1 MLAPALVVFGWITTS
16 VGAAASAPEVPTG
29 LIAAST
35 ANGSAT
41 ISFTAPASD
50 GGLPITNYY
59 YSIDNGVTWIA
70 RSPASAASPLVI
82 PGLVNGRSYTIKLSA
97 VNSAGAGNPS
107 DGLSVTVAA
116 SLPTTGTA
124 GARYVAVGEG
134 GQVLT
139 STDGA
144 SWSSVSSGVTTR
156 LRGVTSRAGTVL
168 AVGHGGTI
176 LFSADGVNWTQLAA
190 GIPAAASQT
199 DPNAGD
205 TLRGVAASAA
215 RFVAVG
221 GHDTGRIFTSDDG
234 GTWTEANLGGAR
246 GRLRSVV
253 RSSTTFVAVG
263 EGGTILS
270 SLDGLTWNPRTSG
283 TTERLD
289 GVVWTGTQFQVIT
302 STGKLHSSADGETWS
317 AATNSNAPSWVEGIA
332 WSANRVVMLG
342 AGGRIRSSDDGETWT
357 WQNSN
362 VTGIIHGVTY
372 TGPFAAQTVAAATL
386 FGNLRKLTVTG
397 ITAANKTYD
406 RTTAATLTTTGA
418 TLAGVYAGDA
428 ANITLSTVNA
438 TGVFASADVGNGK
451 TVTISGLTI
460 SGSGAADYTLT
471 QPSTTANITQAGVT
485 ISGLSASNK
494 VYDRTNAATLTGTP
508 TAAGVISG
516 DTVNVTGSA
525 TEGTFAQ
532 TGVGN
537 GIAVAANLGGL
548 SLSNANY
555 TISGVTSPLTANI
568 TQAGVTISGLAASN
582 KVYDRTD
589 AATLTGT
596 PTAAGVISGDTV
608 NVTGTATAG
617 TFAQSSVGTV
627 IAVTPNLGGLALSN
641 ANYTIS
647 GVTSPLTA
655 NITQAGVTIS
665 GLTASNKTYD
675 RTNAATLTGTPT
687 AAGVISGDTVN
698 VTGTATAGTFVQ
710 TGVGTG
716 IAVTAN
722 LGGLALSNAN
732 YTISGVTSP
741 LNANITAKSVTVT
754 GTSAANKVYDG
765 TVSATPSFSASA
777 LSGVIS
783 GDAVAL
789 VTTGGS
795 ATFANKN
802 VAAGKT
808 VTVAGLSLSGGD
820 AVNYSLTQPTT
831 TANITAKTLTVS
843 GAKAVEKTFDGSASA
858 GLNFSGAQLVGV
870 VTGDVVSLVTSVAT
884 GAFADSNAG
893 QEKAVTVSGLS
904 LSGTDA
910 GNYSLIP
917 PQLTASILR
926 RPVVFTLSGLEQT
939 YNGSALSVSVTPS
952 IPVPHVVAY
961 SAAGVPV
968 QPAPINSGS
977 YSVIVSTSDNNYIG
991 LLTAT
996 MVVGKARQTVSISA
1010 PSSATLA
1017 APVAVSATSTSGLP
1031 VVLSVSGPA
1040 TLNSGQ
1046 INFQMPGTAIITA
1059 TQAGNANYSE
1069 ATATASVTVA
1079 GKMAQTIAFAAPA
1092 DRLSNSGPLTLSATA
1107 TSGLPVAFSVVS
1119 GPALLTGNVVALRG
1133 DAGRVI
1139 VRASQAGD
1147 ARFEAAPDVTASFQ
1161 VTAATVNVYFGNVTS
1176 ATPGA
1181 AAPKVGD
1188 IAAAIPPNSNRGS
1201 LLVVAPAVGLNRAL
1215 DFQFGAD
1222 GTFEQTFVIDGP
1234 AAGILDTPP
1243 VAAAPVTVKL
1253 KGRLLNGRLSG
1264 TVEPLGLTFDAPV
1277 QPVVGTSANA
1287 AGFYR
1292 SSTLANT
1299 AGATYSIVGT
1309 NSQVLVLATT
1319 PAVTTGGLTTL
1330 GGDGTFALQT
1340 NTTAGAA
1347 TIRGTV
1353 DEPTTTVAG
1362 SISIAGTTT
1371 QFAGLVTTTTRTDR
1385 LVNLSSR
1392 VRISGGD
1399 SVLITGFVIGGTA
1412 PKQVLIRGIGPALT
1426 GFGVGGALANPKLK
1440 IYRGSTLV
1448 SENDDWAAETVASF
1462 SRVGAFGLASG
1473 SRDAALVATLEPG
1486 AYTAHVSD
1494 GGAAGVALAEI
1505 YDASV
1510 NPAAEYQRL
1519 INISTRGEVTAGEG
1533 VLIGG
1538 FVVTGNSPKRL
1549 LIRGVGPGLAAFG
1562 VGGVLADPRLRV
1574 YRNADLQAEND
1585 NWSTVAAEGTASADA
1600 AREAGAF
1607 ALAAGSRDSALI
1619 VTLAP
1624 GAYTAQIT
1632 AADGTATG
1640 SALIEIYELP

>member
-1 MLAPALVVFGWITTS
+1 M
-16 VGAAASAPEVPTG
+16 ASAVTPTGAPEIPTG
-29 LIAAST
+29 LSAAST

-70 RSPASAASPLVI
+70 RNPASAASPLVI
-82 PGLVNGRSYTIKLSA
+82 PGLVNGRLYTIKLSA

-107 DGLSVTVAA
+107 AGLSVTVAA
-116 SLPTTGTA
+116 NLPATGTA

-134 GQVLT
+134 GRVLT
-139 STDGA
+139 STDGS
-144 SWSSVSSGVTTR
+144 SWSSVTSGVTTR

-176 LFSADGVNWTQLAA
+176 LFSADGVSWTQLAA

-205 TLRGVAASAA
+205 TLRGVAASAT

-406 RTTAATLTTTGA
+406 RTTAATMTTTGA

-460 SGSGAADYTLT
+460 SGSGSAEYTLT
-471 QPSTTANITQAGVT
+471 QPSTTANIT
-485 ISGLSASNK
+485 
-494 VYDRTNAATLTGTP
+494 
-508 TAAGVISG
+508 
-516 DTVNVTGSA
+516 
-525 TEGTFAQ
+525 E
-532 TGVGN
+532 
-537 GIAVAANLGGL
+537 
-548 SLSNANY
+548 
-555 TISGVTSPLTANI
+555 
-568 TQAGVTISGLAASN
+568 AGVTISGLAASN
-582 KVYDRTD
+582 KVYDRTNV
-589 AATLTGT
+589 ATLTGT

-608 NVTGTATAG
+608 NVTGTATEG
-617 TFAQSSVGTV
+617 TFAQSGVGNG
-627 IAVTPNLGGLALSN
+627 IAVTANLGGLSLSN

-675 RTNAATLTGTPT
+675 RTNVATLTGTPS

-741 LNANITAKSVTVT
+741 LTANIAAKTLTVT
-754 GTSAANKVYDG
+754 GTTASNKVYDG

-802 VAAGKT
+802 VASGKT

-820 AVNYSLTQPTT
+820 AGNYSLTQPTT

-870 VTGDVVSLVTSVAT
+870 VTGDVVSLVTSAAT

-910 GNYSLIP
+910 GNYSLIS

-952 IPVPHVVAY
+952 IPVPYVVAY

-968 QPAPINSGS
+968 QPAPVNAGS

-996 MVVGKARQTVSISA
+996 LVVGKARQTITILA

-1017 APVAVSATSTSGLP
+1017 APVAVSASSTSGLP
-1031 VVLSVSGPA
+1031 VGLSVSGPA

-1046 INFQMPGTAIITA
+1046 INFQMPGTAVITA
-1059 TQAGNANYSE
+1059 TQAGNANFSE
-1069 ATATASVTVA
+1069 ATATASVTVT
-1079 GKMAQTIAFAAPA
+1079 GKLAQTIAFTAPA

-1107 TSGLPVAFSVVS
+1107 TSGLPVTFSVVS
-1119 GPALLTGNVVALRG
+1119 GPALFAGNVVTLRG

-1147 ARFEAAPDVTASFQ
+1147 ARFEVAPNVTVSFQ
-1161 VTAATVNVYFGNVTS
+1161 VTAATVNVFFGNVTPVS
-1176 ATPGA
+1176 QGGA
-1181 AAPKVGD
+1181 FSKVGD
-1188 IAAAIPPNSNRGS
+1188 IAAALPPNSNQCS
-1201 LLVVAPAVGLNRAL
+1201 LLVVAPSVGLNRAL
-1215 DFQFGAD
+1215 DFQLNPD

-1234 AAGILDTPP
+1234 AAGGLDTPP

-1253 KGRLLNGRLSG
+1253 KGRLVNGRLSG
-1264 TVEPLGLTFDAPV
+1264 TVEPLGLTFDALV

-1309 NSQVLVLATT
+1309 NNQVLVLATT

-1330 GGDGTFALQT
+1330 GSDGTFALQT

-1399 SVLITGFVIGGTA
+1399 SVLITGFVIGGTV

-1440 IYRGSTLV
+1440 IYRGVTMV
-1448 SENDDWAAETVASF
+1448 TENDDWTADTAASF
-1462 SRVGAFGLASG
+1462 SRVGAFGLTAG

-1510 NPAAEYQRL
+1510 NPAGEYQRL

-1533 VLIGG
+1533 ALIGG

-1632 AADGTATG
+1632 GADGAGTG
-1640 SALIEIYELP
+1640 VALIEVYELH

>member
-1 MLAPALVVFGWITTS
+1 M
-16 VGAAASAPEVPTG
+16 ASAVTPTGAPEIPTG
-29 LIAAST
+29 LSAAST

-70 RSPASAASPLVI
+70 RNPASAASPLVI
-82 PGLVNGRSYTIKLSA
+82 PGLVNGRLYTIKLSA

-107 DGLSVTVAA
+107 AGLSVTVAA
-116 SLPTTGTA
+116 NLPATGTA

-134 GQVLT
+134 GRVLT
-139 STDGA
+139 STDGS
-144 SWSSVSSGVTTR
+144 SWSSVTSGVTTR

-176 LFSADGVNWTQLAA
+176 LFSADGVSWTQLAA

-205 TLRGVAASAA
+205 TLRGVAASAT

-406 RTTAATLTTTGA
+406 RTTAATMTTTGA

-460 SGSGAADYTLT
+460 SGSGSAEYTLT
-471 QPSTTANITQAGVT
+471 QPSTTANIT
-485 ISGLSASNK
+485 
-494 VYDRTNAATLTGTP
+494 
-508 TAAGVISG
+508 
-516 DTVNVTGSA
+516 
-525 TEGTFAQ
+525 E
-532 TGVGN
+532 
-537 GIAVAANLGGL
+537 
-548 SLSNANY
+548 
-555 TISGVTSPLTANI
+555 
-568 TQAGVTISGLAASN
+568 AGVTISGLAASN
-582 KVYDRTD
+582 KVYDRTNV
-589 AATLTGT
+589 ATLTGT
-596 PTAAGVISGDTV
+596 PSAAGVISGDTV
-608 NVTGTATAG
+608 NVTGTATEG
-617 TFAQSSVGTV
+617 TFAQSGVGNG
-627 IAVTPNLGGLALSN
+627 IAVTANLGGLSLSN

-675 RTNAATLTGTPT
+675 RTNVATLTGTPS

-741 LNANITAKSVTVT
+741 LTANIAAKTLTVT
-754 GTSAANKVYDG
+754 GTTASNKVYDG

-802 VAAGKT
+802 VASGKT

-820 AVNYSLTQPTT
+820 AGNYSLTQPTT

-870 VTGDVVSLVTSVAT
+870 VTGDVVSLVTSAAT

-910 GNYSLIP
+910 GNYSLIS

-952 IPVPHVVAY
+952 IPVPYVVAY

-968 QPAPINSGS
+968 QPAPVNAGS

-996 MVVGKARQTVSISA
+996 LVVGKARQTITILA

-1017 APVAVSATSTSGLP
+1017 APVAVSASSTSGLP
-1031 VVLSVSGPA
+1031 VGLSVSGPA

-1046 INFQMPGTAIITA
+1046 INFQMPGTAVITA
-1059 TQAGNANYSE
+1059 TQAGNANFSE
-1069 ATATASVTVA
+1069 ATATASVTVT
-1079 GKMAQTIAFAAPA
+1079 GKLAQTIAFTAPA

-1107 TSGLPVAFSVVS
+1107 TSGLPVTFSVVS
-1119 GPALLTGNVVALRG
+1119 GPALFAGNVVTLRG

-1147 ARFEAAPDVTASFQ
+1147 ARFEVAPNVTVSFQ
-1161 VTAATVNVYFGNVTS
+1161 VTAATVNVFFGNVTPVS
-1176 ATPGA
+1176 QGGA
-1181 AAPKVGD
+1181 FSKVGD
-1188 IAAAIPPNSNRGS
+1188 IAAALPPNSNQCS
-1201 LLVVAPAVGLNRAL
+1201 LLVVAPSVGLNRAL
-1215 DFQFGAD
+1215 DFQLNPD

-1234 AAGILDTPP
+1234 AAGGLDTPP

-1253 KGRLLNGRLSG
+1253 KGRLVNGRLSG
-1264 TVEPLGLTFDAPV
+1264 TVEPLGLTFDALV

-1309 NSQVLVLATT
+1309 NNQVLVLATT

-1330 GGDGTFALQT
+1330 GSDGTFALQT

-1399 SVLITGFVIGGTA
+1399 SVLITGFVIGGTV

-1440 IYRGSTLV
+1440 IYRGVTMV
-1448 SENDDWAAETVASF
+1448 TENDDWTADTAASF
-1462 SRVGAFGLASG
+1462 SRVGAFGLTAG

-1510 NPAAEYQRL
+1510 NPAGEYQRL

-1533 VLIGG
+1533 ALIGG

-1632 AADGTATG
+1632 GADGAGTG
-1640 SALIEIYELP
+1640 VALIEVYELH

>member
-1 MLAPALVVFGWITTS
+1 M
-16 VGAAASAPEVPTG
+16 ASAVTPTGAPEIPTG
-29 LIAAST
+29 LSAAST

-70 RSPASAASPLVI
+70 RNPASAASPLVI
-82 PGLVNGRSYTIKLSA
+82 PGLVNGRLYTIKLSA
-97 VNSAGAGNPS
+97 VNSAGAGHPS
-107 DGLSVTVAA
+107 AGLSVTVAA
-116 SLPTTGTA
+116 NLPATGTA

-134 GQVLT
+134 GRVLT
-139 STDGA
+139 STDGS
-144 SWSSVSSGVTTR
+144 SWSSVTSGVTTR

-176 LFSADGVNWTQLAA
+176 LFSADGVSWTQLAA

-205 TLRGVAASAA
+205 TLRGVAASAT

-406 RTTAATLTTTGA
+406 RTTAATMTTTGA

-460 SGSGAADYTLT
+460 SGSGSAEYTLT
-471 QPSTTANITQAGVT
+471 QPSTTANIT
-485 ISGLSASNK
+485 
-494 VYDRTNAATLTGTP
+494 
-508 TAAGVISG
+508 
-516 DTVNVTGSA
+516 
-525 TEGTFAQ
+525 E
-532 TGVGN
+532 
-537 GIAVAANLGGL
+537 
-548 SLSNANY
+548 
-555 TISGVTSPLTANI
+555 
-568 TQAGVTISGLAASN
+568 AGVTISGLAASN
-582 KVYDRTD
+582 KVYDRTNV
-589 AATLTGT
+589 ATLTGT
-596 PTAAGVISGDTV
+596 PSAAGVISGDTV
-608 NVTGTATAG
+608 NVTGTATEG
-617 TFAQSSVGTV
+617 TFAQSGVGNG
-627 IAVTPNLGGLALSN
+627 IAVTANLGGLSLSN

-675 RTNAATLTGTPT
+675 RTNVATLTGTPS

-741 LNANITAKSVTVT
+741 LTANIAAKTLTVT
-754 GTSAANKVYDG
+754 GTTASNKVYDG

-802 VAAGKT
+802 VASGKT

-820 AVNYSLTQPTT
+820 AGNYSLTQPTT

-870 VTGDVVSLVTSVAT
+870 VTGDVVSLVTSAAT

-910 GNYSLIP
+910 GNYSLIS

-952 IPVPHVVAY
+952 IPVPYVVAY

-968 QPAPINSGS
+968 QPAPVNAGS

-996 MVVGKARQTVSISA
+996 LVVGKARQTITILA

-1017 APVAVSATSTSGLP
+1017 APVAVSASSTSGLP
-1031 VVLSVSGPA
+1031 VGLSVSGPA

-1046 INFQMPGTAIITA
+1046 INFQMPGTAVITA
-1059 TQAGNANYSE
+1059 TQAGNANFSE
-1069 ATATASVTVA
+1069 ATATASVTVT
-1079 GKMAQTIAFAAPA
+1079 GKLAQTIAFTAPA

-1107 TSGLPVAFSVVS
+1107 TSGLPVTFSVVS
-1119 GPALLTGNVVALRG
+1119 GPALFAGNVVTLRG

-1147 ARFEAAPDVTASFQ
+1147 ARFEVAPNVTVSFQ
-1161 VTAATVNVYFGNVTS
+1161 VTAATVNVFFGNVTPVS
-1176 ATPGA
+1176 QGGA
-1181 AAPKVGD
+1181 FSKVGD
-1188 IAAAIPPNSNRGS
+1188 IAAALPPNSNQGS
-1201 LLVVAPAVGLNRAL
+1201 LLVVAPSVGLNRAL
-1215 DFQFGAD
+1215 DFQLNPD

-1234 AAGILDTPP
+1234 AAGGLDTPP

-1253 KGRLLNGRLSG
+1253 KGRLVNGRLSG
-1264 TVEPLGLTFDAPV
+1264 TVEPLGLTFDALV

-1309 NSQVLVLATT
+1309 NNQVLVLATT

-1330 GGDGTFALQT
+1330 GSDGTFALQT

-1399 SVLITGFVIGGTA
+1399 SVLITGFVIGGTV

-1440 IYRGSTLV
+1440 IYRGVTMV
-1448 SENDDWAAETVASF
+1448 TENDDWTADTAASF
-1462 SRVGAFGLASG
+1462 SRVGAFGLTAG

-1510 NPAAEYQRL
+1510 NPAGEYQRL

-1533 VLIGG
+1533 ALIGG

-1632 AADGTATG
+1632 GADGAGTG
-1640 SALIEIYELP
+1640 VALIEVYELH